1 MKIGILTF
9 HCAHNYGAVL
19 QCYALQEVL
28 KRMGHTVEVMD
39 YRPAFLK
46 TAYDIVSFRRIYS
59 RNPLKILKSLVSEF
73 LCLPER
79 IRRYK
84 GFDRFIKN
92 RLRLS
97 SPDIPS
103 DCDVYIM
110 GSDQIWN
117 PGITQGFDGVYFGYL
132 PFSKGARKY
141 LAYAASMEREV
152 LADSEKDYL
161 QKALCNFDTVS
172 VRETHLANLLQPLTE
187 KKVSVVLDP
196 TLLADSSVWNVFLG
210 QRPMKRKYVLVYQVR
225 VDENTLRIARHI
237 AGQLDA
243 EVVAIASFP
252 TWRRSRN
259 LYKTEPPEAF
269 VNWIKHA
276 SCVVTTS
283 FHGTA
288 FSIILNRPFYSL
300 ALGAGDTRAVSLLKM
315 VGLEE
320 RMIAKDSL
328 PTFQEI
334 DYEGRRVTD
343 RLERYRKES
352 CCFLEKEFL
361 GQGCDKF
368 HV

>member
-84 GFDRFIKN
+84 GFDSFIKN

-132 PFSKGARKY
+132 P
-141 LAYAASMEREV
+141 
-152 LADSEKDYL
+152 ADSEKDYL
-161 QKALCNFDTVS
+161 QKALCNFDAVS

-210 QRPMKRKYVLVYQVR
+210 QRPMKRKYVLVYHG
-225 VDENTLRIARHI
+225 LMRIR
-237 AGQLDA
+237 
-243 EVVAIASFP
+243 
-252 TWRRSRN
+252 
-259 LYKTEPPEAF
+259 
-269 VNWIKHA
+269 
-276 SCVVTTS
+276 
-283 FHGTA
+283 
-288 FSIILNRPFYSL
+288 
-300 ALGAGDTRAVSLLKM
+300 
-315 VGLEE
+315 
-320 RMIAKDSL
+320 
-328 PTFQEI
+328 
-334 DYEGRRVTD
+334 
-343 RLERYRKES
+343 
-352 CCFLEKEFL
+352 
-361 GQGCDKF
+361 
-368 HV
+368 